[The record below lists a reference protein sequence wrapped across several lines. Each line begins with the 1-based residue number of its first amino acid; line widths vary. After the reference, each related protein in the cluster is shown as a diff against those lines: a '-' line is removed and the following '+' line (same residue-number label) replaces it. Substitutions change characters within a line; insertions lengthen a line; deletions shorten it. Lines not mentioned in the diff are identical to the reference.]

1 MVDHDPTAL
10 TPLARALLD
19 DLSEGV
25 VVFDTGGALAYAN
38 RAGRSVVQGID
49 GGATDADHLMPKLAR
64 LGARISPLWVE
75 GAKVGEA
82 VYLPTTD
89 PAGPRTLAE
98 RERHAIIGTLEA
110 TGWRL
115 TESARRLG
123 ISRTTLWRRL
133 RSYGLERDQ
142 RGRWS
147 KLS

>member
-1 MVDHDPTAL
+1 MLNCEPTIL

-25 VVFDTGGALAYAN
+25 VVFDADGELAYVN

-49 GGATDADHLMPKLAR
+49 GGSTRADQLMPKLAR

-82 VYLPTTD
+82 VYLPAAED
-89 PAGPRTLAE
+89 DGPRTLAA
-98 RERHAIIGTLEA
+98 RERQAIIGTLEA

-147 KLS
+147 KPS